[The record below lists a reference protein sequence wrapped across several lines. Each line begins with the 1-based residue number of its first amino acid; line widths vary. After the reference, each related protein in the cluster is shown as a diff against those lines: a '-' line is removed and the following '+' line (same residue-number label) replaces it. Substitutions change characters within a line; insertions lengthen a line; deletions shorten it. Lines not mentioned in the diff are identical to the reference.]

1 MLGWLDNDPNA
12 RCVPI
17 HCLPTFSPKARY
29 ANPASRRS
37 ERDGWRAGIRQV
49 RAWLDAAGR
58 SEQLLLC
65 VGDGRGGTK
74 ALGQWDLPRVV
85 CCVRTRRDSRR
96 CDLPSEAA
104 SGRGRPRVY
113 SEAQWAPKQ
122 QWQQRTGWRRVP
134 LTVRGR
140 ALRLLVKVL
149 GLCRR
154 VRWGTRVFFLWFSFG
169 GIPSARRGA
178 SRASRW
184 RFGFTRCRTARAG
197 GQLPVPLEVLLLE
210 LWQRWEIEVGFRQM
224 KSGFGLGQKPC
235 WGLDSG
241 ERSVAWSA

>member
-1 MLGWLDNDPNA
+1 MAGWLDDDPNA

-49 RAWLDAAGR
+49 RAWLDASGR

-154 VRWGTRVFFLWFSFG
+154 VRWGTRVFFCGSHSGASQAHEGGQVACADGVLGTLGG
-169 GIPSARRGA
+169 GINS
-178 SRASRW
+178 
-184 RFGFTRCRTARAG
+184 
-197 GQLPVPLEVLLLE
+197 VL
-210 LWQRWEIEVGFRQM
+210 WGVG
-224 KSGFGLGQKPC
+224 
-235 WGLDSG
+235 
-241 ERSVAWSA
+241 